1 MLLANAIAVG
11 VQTDYMAVNH
21 VPSVPKADFK
31 PEEVAVGGVG
41 GSCFLLTNNE
51 QEFFKKSDIGRFD
64 GENTDVS
71 PNLSRNLKKHEETS
85 HYSSALELQKVG
97 ITDRSYVLWT
107 WSFAS
112 FSVS

>member
-31 PEEVAVGGVG
+31 PEVAGVGVG

-64 GENTDVS
+64 GENNDVS
-71 PNLSRNLKKHEETS
+71 PNLSKNLKKHEETS
-85 HYSSALELQKVG
+85 NYSSALELQKG
-97 ITDRSYVLWT
+97 WDY
-107 WSFAS
+107 
-112 FSVS
+112 